1 MKIDKVREFGEDEL
15 RNKLGDLEE
24 EIFRTRLS
32 KETGQLDE
40 VGKVRSLRKDLARVY
55 TVLREIELDRVKQEK
70 SGIEKAE

>member
-15 RNKLGDLEE
+15 RNKLSDLEE

-70 SGIEKAE
+70 SGLEKAE

>member
-15 RNKLGDLEE
+15 RNKLSDLEE

>member
-70 SGIEKAE
+70 SGLEKAE